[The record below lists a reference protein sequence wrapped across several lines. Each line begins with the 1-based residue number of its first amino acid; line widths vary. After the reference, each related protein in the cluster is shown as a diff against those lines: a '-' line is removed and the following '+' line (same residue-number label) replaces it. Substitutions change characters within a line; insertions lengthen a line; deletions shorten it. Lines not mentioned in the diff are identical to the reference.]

1 MGERGRFVRRL
12 ASDTLPAID
21 AEGLVR
27 DALALTAGTHPH
39 PNPRVGAVIVDPE
52 GVVVSGGAHQE
63 VGTPHAERVA
73 IGDRRFPGH
82 TMVVTLEPCDHT
94 GRTPPCTKAILE
106 AGIDTVVVGAT
117 DPDERVSGRGIA
129 RLREAGV
136 RVLADVAP
144 SLVEANDPAY
154 FHHRR
159 TGRARVTLKI
169 ASTLD
174 GNVAAIDGTSRWI
187 TGPEARA
194 DVHRLRGESDA
205 VMVGAGTVI
214 ADDPELTVRL
224 DGWTGPQ
231 PTPVLILGERE
242 IPGDRAVMEREPLC
256 YVDPDGVDLDA
267 VLSELPDHGILSV
280 LVEGGPTLAGS
291 MVRAGLV
298 DEVVWYVAGALG
310 VGRGRE
316 PFAGTFTTIS
326 DLRTLAVSDVTPIGN
341 DVRITGRFEGEV

>member
-1 MGERGRFVRRL
+1 MGERGRFVRRT

-94 GRTPPCTKAILE
+94 GRTPPCTRAIID
-106 AGIDTVVVGAT
+106 AGIETVVVGAT
-117 DPDERVSGRGIA
+117 DPDERVSGRGVS

-136 RVLADVAP
+136 RVVTDVAP
-144 SLVEANDPAY
+144 GLVEANDPAY

-169 ASTLD
+169 ASTID
-174 GNVAAIDGTSRWI
+174 GSVAADDGTSRWI

-214 ADDPELTVRL
+214 ADDPALTVRL
-224 DGWTGPQ
+224 DGWAGPQ

-242 IPGDRAVMEREPLC
+242 IPGDRAVLAREPIC
-256 YVDPDGVDLDA
+256 YANAGGVDLDT
-267 VLSELPDHGILSV
+267 VLSELPEHGILSV

-291 MVRAGLV
+291 LVREGLV
-298 DEVVWYVAGALG
+298 DEVVWYVAGAIG
-310 VGRGRE
+310 VGRGRQ
-316 PFAGTFTTIS
+316 PFAGTFGTIS
-326 DLRTLAVSDVTPIGN
+326 DLKTLEIVDVTPIGN
-341 DVRITGRFEGEV
+341 DVRITGRLEGEA